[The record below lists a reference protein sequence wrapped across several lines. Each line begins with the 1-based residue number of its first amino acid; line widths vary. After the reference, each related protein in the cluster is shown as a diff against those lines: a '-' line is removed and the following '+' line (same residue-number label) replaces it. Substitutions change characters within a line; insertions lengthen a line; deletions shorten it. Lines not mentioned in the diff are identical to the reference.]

1 MSAHKL
7 GYLLKHAYLRY
18 GQLATNELAPLGITP
33 GEWAALSCLDE
44 QHGRSQREVAE
55 LLGIDRTRMVAL
67 VDGLQA
73 RGWVERRP
81 HTGDRR
87 KNTVSL
93 TGTGRD
99 LMQAAGDRIDA
110 CERRFLA
117 VLGEPEAARLKDALD
132 ALLAQDQ
139 GAEIS
144 TS

>member
-7 GYLLKHAYLRY
+7 GYLLKHAYQRY
-18 GQLATNELAPLGITP
+18 GELTTSELAPLGIRP

-67 VDGLQA
+67 VDDLQA
-73 RGWVERRP
+73 KGWVERRP
-81 HTGDRR
+81 HSGDRR

-93 TGTGRD
+93 TPTGRE
-99 LMQAAGDRIDA
+99 LMQAAGKRIDE
-110 CERRFLA
+110 CEQRFLA
-117 VLGEPEAARLKDALD
+117 VLGASDAAQLKDALD
-132 ALLAQDQ
+132 ALLRQPQ